1 MKYFLLSALTF
12 IIVTNLN
19 AQIIPDS
26 TAIKQLLEKESASW
40 RSGDVKAHSSCWFI
54 QPYSRIL
61 VSTPEGKCY
70 DVPPKSML
78 QSSESM
84 GEGGHAEISNLRFSI
99 HGTTAWVSHDER
111 SFARDG
117 TITLSHEIRIL
128 EKIKGQWKLVG
139 QSIHLY
145 RP

>member
-1 MKYFLLSALTF
+1 MKYILLSASAF
-12 IIVTNLN
+12 IMQISLS
-19 AQIIPDS
+19 AQS
-26 TAIKQLLEKESASW
+26 TADTTGIKQLLQKEAATW
-40 RSGDVKAHSSCWFI
+40 RSGDVKTHAACWYV

-84 GEGGHAEISNLRFSI
+84 GQGGHAEMSHLLFSI
-99 HGTTAWVSHDER
+99 HGNNAWVSHDET
-111 SFARDG
+111 SFAKDG